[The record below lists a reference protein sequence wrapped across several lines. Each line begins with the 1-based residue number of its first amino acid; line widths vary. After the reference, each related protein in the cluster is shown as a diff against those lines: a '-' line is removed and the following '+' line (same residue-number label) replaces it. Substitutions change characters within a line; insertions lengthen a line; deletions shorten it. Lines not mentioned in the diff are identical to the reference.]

1 MRNNKVV
8 TPTPHENITWL
19 TQTAHRLL
27 KGCQTKAHDGTVLY
41 TPDGKAH
48 YAALW
53 TRDFAY
59 MVEHTADL
67 LPQEHIEASIRYL
80 LRGQRQD
87 GAMPD
92 RVRSD
97 GVPVYVAGPENSPL
111 GEANLDNPLFMAIA
125 VDAYLQRIP
134 LSHCQKLFRE
144 WSRALDIGMDWV
156 PLSVH
161 GLVFNNPDK
170 PHSPYGF
177 TDCIGKTGELLME
190 SLLYWTACRRLE
202 RWHRQVG
209 RIQRAAEYSR
219 RAREI
224 EANLVRLWDDKAGAF
239 LAATV
244 DCKQID
250 IWGNAYALSVGFPL
264 GERKAQLQHLLV
276 ERYDDYMWKGQV
288 RHLFKGEY
296 WQRLLTPIAPDRYQN
311 GAYWA
316 TASGWVVQAIH
327 PINSQLAERTFN
339 ELIEDFKTHGVYECI
354 HPEYRQLESYV
365 VSACNPLGSARVLWE
380 KSRHGGSGGTL
391 SR

>member
-1 MRNNKVV
+1 M
-8 TPTPHENITWL
+8 PTPHENITWL
-19 TQTAHRLL
+19 TQTAQKLL
-27 KGCQTKAHDGTVLY
+27 QGCQTKAHDGTVLY

-48 YAALW
+48 YASLW

-67 LPQEHIEASIRYL
+67 LPQEHIEACIRYL
-80 LRGQRQD
+80 LRGRRQD
-87 GAMPD
+87 GAIPD
-92 RVRSD
+92 RVRPN

-134 LSHCQKLFRE
+134 LSRCQKLFRE

-161 GLVFNNPDK
+161 GLVYNNPDK

-190 SLLYWTACRRLE
+190 PLLYWTACRRLE

-209 RIQRAAEYSR
+209 RIQRAAEYR
-219 RAREI
+219 RRTREI
-224 EANLVRLWDDKAGAF
+224 EANLNRLWDDRAGAF
-239 LAATV
+239 LAATE
-244 DCKQID
+244 DCKQVD
-250 IWGNAYALSVGFPL
+250 IWGNAYALSVGFPI
-264 GERKAQLQHLLV
+264 GERRTQLQHLLAD
-276 ERYDDYMWKGQV
+276 RYEDYMWRGQV

-296 WQRLLTPIAPDRYQN
+296 WQRLLTPVAPDRYQN

-316 TASGWVVQAIH
+316 TATGWVIQAIH
-327 PINSQLAERTFN
+327 PLNAELAERTFN
-339 ELIEDFKTHGVYECI
+339 ELIEDFKTHGVHECI

-365 VSACNPLGSARVLWE
+365 VSACNPLGSARAIWE
-380 KSRHGGSGGTL
+380 KS
-391 SR
+391 